1 MKYLPVPAT
10 SAPVERM
17 FSQLLLPCADTELTQ
32 FQKYCQ
38 FFSEVI
44 RFCYDLISLKV
55 ILKDNRNDI
64 LTVSKDVRKY
74 V

>member
-1 MKYLPVPAT
+1 VKYLPVPAT
-10 SAPVERM
+10 STPVERM
-17 FSQLLLPCADTELTQ
+17 FSEFFLPWADIELTQ

>member
-1 MKYLPVPAT
+1 VKYLPVPAT
-10 SAPVERM
+10 SAPVESM
-17 FSQLLLPCADTELTQ
+17 FSQLYLAFAHTELTQ

-44 RFCYDLISLKV
+44 RFYYDLISLKL
-55 ILKDNRNDI
+55 ILKGNQNGI